1 MVQHRGI
8 HVTTPNVAR
17 IYDYWLGGKDNFA
30 ADRDAAEKI
39 LTLIPEARFAARAN
53 RAFLGRAVQFLARAG
68 IRQFLDIGTG
78 LPTQA
83 NVHEVAHQVNPGA
96 RVVYVDNDPVVLA
109 HARALLNDTG
119 ATVIIEADLRD
130 PQKILEDPGLRTLID
145 FGEPVAVLMVAIL
158 HFITEAEDPLAIVS
172 RFREV
177 MVPGSYLA
185 LSHVTADPRPH
196 AEAEVTAVYRQATA
210 PMVPRSHAQVGA
222 FFDGFELVEP
232 GVVYAPQW
240 RPDVGSTTLVKDA
253 ERSFMLAGVGRKA

>member
-68 IRQFLDIGTG
+68 IRQFLNIGTG

-185 LSHVTADPRPH
+185 LS
-196 AEAEVTAVYRQATA
+196 EVTAVYRQATA

-240 RPDVGSTTLVKDA
+240 RPDVGSTTLVKNA
-253 ERSFMLAGVGRKA
+253 ERSFMLAG